1 MQIHFGRECKPIE
14 ADDDP
19 PLICQEGH
27 RWQDDDGNGNGTA
40 DDDDDDD
47 DDGNDDS
54 DGAADDEDDVD
65 NDNDDYD
72 DDNGD
77 ADNDNLPPRVGKG
90 NDGCDKKKT
99 EEEETVAYSVVI
111 HTTINQITGRGG
123 GRW

>member
-54 DGAADDEDDVD
+54 DGAADDEDDID
-65 NDNDDYD
+65 DDYAD
-72 DDNGD
+72 DVDVDD
-77 ADNDNLPPRVGKG
+77 ADNDNLPPRVGKR
-90 NDGCDKKKT
+90 NDGCDEKKT
-99 EEEETVAYSVVI
+99 EEEETVTDSVVI
-111 HTTINQITGRGG
+111 HTTRIKQITGRGG